1 MKKYIMSLLITI
13 LLVCLLVGC
22 GGNNNSSKPNGNGDK
37 KWQGEELFIS
47 ARKAGYGQ
55 WLDDYATLFE
65 DETGCEV
72 NIVWDPNMNQ
82 TVRNIFNSSQYVLSD
97 LYFGGVSDLWYK
109 WAKDGLLYDID
120 GFDDLLQDE
129 YKDLGTYNNKR
140 YTLSAIASPLGF
152 VYNQDLL
159 DKIESNGA
167 YVKGVF
173 PETFE
178 GLMDLCEAVN
188 NSGLKVGNND
198 VKPMSWGGKVNEL
211 NEIFRVF
218 WAQGN
223 GGQDYTDYTNER
235 GDVPTERLFKNNKS
249 LINAL
254 TAMCELIASDGS
266 YSVNS
271 VKGCLEL
278 DNIDQQ
284 KKFLNGESVFCMTG
298 GWFEVEMKDYITD
311 ESPKYCFAN
320 IPLYDTE
327 ETVRTALINIPV
339 EVFFVP
345 KKAINP
351 DIAVD
356 FLKFVFSKENAT
368 SIHKK
373 LGSPLTIKYE
383 FTEDDY
389 NALSSDF
396 AKQVTDVVK
405 NCKPVLKF
413 ANNPMCMVGG
423 VMGTILDSKGNTID
437 DIFSVKMMKKQS
449 GYTIND
455 IATIVENNYIGY
467 KLQWNDKLKAAGLK

>member
-1 MKKYIMSLLITI
+1 MKKFIACGLIAVLSI
-13 LLVCLLVGC
+13 CFLGGC
-22 GGNNNSSKPNGNGDK
+22 GGGNNSPTSDVGSGK

-47 ARKAGYGQ
+47 ASKAGYGQ

-72 NIVWDPNMNQ
+72 SIVWDPNMNA

-97 LYFGGVSDLWYK
+97 LYFGGVSDLWYQ
-109 WAKDGLLYDID
+109 WAKDGLLYEID
-120 GFDDLLQDE
+120 GFDGLLQDE
-129 YKDLGTYNNKR
+129 YKELGIYDNKR
-140 YTLSAIASPLGF
+140 YTLSTIASPLGF

-159 DKIESNGA
+159 DKIDSNGA
-167 YVKGVF
+167 YTKGEF

-188 NSGLKVGNND
+188 ASNLKIGNND
-198 VKPMSWGGKVNEL
+198 VKPMSWGGKVSEL

-235 GDVPTERLFKNNKS
+235 GDVPTERLFKDNKS
-249 LINAL
+249 LTNAL

-266 YSVNS
+266 YSTNS
-271 VKGCLEL
+271 IKGCLEL

-298 GWFEVEMKDYITD
+298 GWFEVEMKDYITKD
-311 ESPKYCFAN
+311 SPKYSFAN

-327 ETVRTALINIPV
+327 ETVRTALINIPT

-345 KKAINP
+345 KKSENP

-356 FLKFVFSKENAT
+356 FLQFVFTTENAT

-373 LGSPLTIKYE
+373 LGSPLTLKYE
-383 FTEDDY
+383 FTDADY
-389 NALSSDF
+389 NALLSDF
-396 AKQVTDVVK
+396 ARQVTNVVK
-405 NCKPVLKF
+405 NCKPVIKF
-413 ANNPMCMVGG
+413 ANNPMCMAGG
-423 VMGTILDSKGNTID
+423 VMGTILDSRGNTLD

-449 GYTIND
+449 GYTISD